1 MATGLNDTQVEALS
15 LLLAAMT
22 VAGEETLPGGLTT
35 NAFGMDLR
43 PSSRMPPGFYAESQL
58 SQVPGGAYERR
69 GDEEWAEG
77 ETQKY
82 GGGKRKQR
90 GGGACEDNRFLSLAI
105 DATILLAFAGTGFVG
120 GRAFG
125 VILDY
130 YIREYNLV
138 GVPQA
143 VMGELYELISVFKTE
158 GAKSG
163 SAIYSALAQVADS
176 TATSGAATGAAVFKM
191 GSAVAPAAA
200 IAAPAFLAG
209 RYFRTGVEMRN
220 DINSTIEA
228 IQAQIGQID
237 AGRVTRSL
245 AAKKGELMEQL
256 TAAKA
261 AADAGTARATSAAS
275 STGAVIVGGYKTFK
289 QGICATIDRVLG
301 AASRAQVATSS
312 AVSSA
317 MAVVPSKEQI
327 LTALEQTFEGFGTA
341 QAAHDPMNVLG
352 RYGGKQRRT
361 RKLRKHRKHKKSH
374 KGGKKS
380 SKRRSN
386 KRR

>member
-1 MATGLNDTQVEALS
+1 
-15 LLLAAMT
+15 
-22 VAGEETLPGGLTT
+22 
-35 NAFGMDLR
+35 
-43 PSSRMPPGFYAESQL
+43 
-58 SQVPGGAYERR
+58 
-69 GDEEWAEG
+69 
-77 ETQKY
+77 
-82 GGGKRKQR
+82 
-90 GGGACEDNRFLSLAI
+90 
-105 DATILLAFAGTGFVG
+105 
-120 GRAFG
+120 
-125 VILDY
+125 
-130 YIREYNLV
+130 
-138 GVPQA
+138 
-143 VMGELYELISVFKTE
+143 
-158 GAKSG
+158 
-163 SAIYSALAQVADS
+163 
-176 TATSGAATGAAVFKM
+176 
-191 GSAVAPAAA
+191 
-200 IAAPAFLAG
+200 
-209 RYFRTGVEMRN
+209 MRN

-301 AASRAQVATSS
+301 VASRAHAATSS